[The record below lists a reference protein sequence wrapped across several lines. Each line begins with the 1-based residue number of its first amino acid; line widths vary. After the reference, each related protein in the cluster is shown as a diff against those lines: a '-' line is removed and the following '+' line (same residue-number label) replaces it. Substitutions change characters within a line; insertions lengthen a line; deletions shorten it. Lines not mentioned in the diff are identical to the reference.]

1 MKIRLTTRTI
11 RIAAFCAISLL
22 VTANAAQGGE
32 DTKNFI
38 AGIFPEKVG
47 PFTRV
52 SVSRNETAIQ
62 GEVLDAASAKYV
74 SDAGAIEWSGTQFAS
89 AEQAFAAVEKM
100 MAEHQREDIG
110 ISSVKN
116 PEGKVRY
123 AVIEMPDG
131 MICCWVNKQ
140 RKDLFFVVTGK
151 MPEIETFMRAQM
163 TW

>member
-1 MKIRLTTRTI
+1 MKISLTI
-11 RIAAFCAISLL
+11 RIIGSAALCAICL
-22 VTANAAQGGE
+22 VLTANAAHAGE
-32 DTKNFI
+32 TNFL
-38 AGIFPEKVG
+38 AGSFPEKIG
-47 PFTRV
+47 SFTRV
-52 SVSRNETAIQ
+52 SVSRNEAAIQ
-62 GEVLDAASAKYV
+62 DGILDTASAKYV
-74 SDAGAIEWSGTQFAS
+74 SEAGDIEWTGTQFATS
-89 AEQAFAAVEKM
+89 EQAFAAVEKM

-140 RKDLFFVVTGK
+140 RKNLFFVVSGK
-151 MPEIETFMRAQM
+151 LPEIETFMRTQM

>member
-1 MKIRLTTRTI
+1 MKISLTTRTI
-11 RIAAFCAISLL
+11 GIAAGFAIWLL
-22 VTANAAQGGE
+22 LTANVAPAE

-38 AGIFPEKVG
+38 ARIFPEKVG

-52 SVSRNETAIQ
+52 AVSRNKAAIQ
-62 GEVLDAASAKYV
+62 GEILDEASAKYI
-74 SDAGAIEWSGTQFAS
+74 SEAGDIEWTGTQFATS
-89 AEQAFAAVEKM
+89 EQAFAAVEKM
-100 MAEHQREDIG
+100 MASHQREDIG

-131 MICCWVNKQ
+131 MICCWVNKE
-140 RKDLFFVVTGK
+140 RKNLFFVVTGK
-151 MPEIETFMRAQM
+151 LPEIETFMRAQM